1 MKFKVKKNPIHVFIF
16 ILVTIILCTQISL
29 QSDDHIYFSCIMLLN
44 LFNFF
49 SLYRSTYEITNHS
62 LVVKYFFTN
71 TEIPFE
77 NIRHIKY
84 YGKQLDSEK
93 WTRQRLEIMYELF
106 DTLTV
111 CVPKEEEKFISLLKD
126 KCPNL
131 KVIDKPTN

>member
-1 MKFKVKKNPIHVFIF
+1 
-16 ILVTIILCTQISL
+16 
-29 QSDDHIYFSCIMLLN
+29 MLLN

-49 SLYRSTYEITNHS
+49 SLYRSTYEITNGS

-77 NIRHIKY
+77 NVRHIKY
-84 YGKQLDSEK
+84 YGKQLGSKK
-93 WTRQRLEIMYELF
+93 WTRQRLEIMYGLF

-111 CVPKEEEKFISLLKD
+111 CLPQEEGKFISLLKD